1 MSVMAAAGSVVVGVG
16 IDTMDEE
23 EDEEDAA
30 EAMVRSDVAAVRA
43 EMNLMENM
51 VAEWM
56 RVAGVT
62 GRESSRIGW
71 KSRLSGVS
79 AKRSLSS
86 SSRAVV
92 WAGCLARLLRQQT

>member
-1 MSVMAAAGSVVVGVG
+1 VPVAKHPMSVMAAAGSVVVGVG

-51 VAEWM
+51 VAE
-56 RVAGVT
+56 
-62 GRESSRIGW
+62 
-71 KSRLSGVS
+71 
-79 AKRSLSS
+79 
-86 SSRAVV
+86 
-92 WAGCLARLLRQQT
+92 

>member
-1 MSVMAAAGSVVVGVG
+1 VPVAKHPTSVMAAAGSVVVGVG

-51 VAEWM
+51 VAE
-56 RVAGVT
+56 
-62 GRESSRIGW
+62 
-71 KSRLSGVS
+71 
-79 AKRSLSS
+79 
-86 SSRAVV
+86 
-92 WAGCLARLLRQQT
+92 

>member
-1 MSVMAAAGSVVVGVG
+1 LYEPWFSRGVPVAKQPTSDMAAAGSVVVGVG

-51 VAEWM
+51 VAE
-56 RVAGVT
+56 
-62 GRESSRIGW
+62 
-71 KSRLSGVS
+71 
-79 AKRSLSS
+79 
-86 SSRAVV
+86 
-92 WAGCLARLLRQQT
+92 

>member
-1 MSVMAAAGSVVVGVG
+1 MAAAGSVVVGVG

-51 VAEWM
+51 VAE
-56 RVAGVT
+56 
-62 GRESSRIGW
+62 
-71 KSRLSGVS
+71 
-79 AKRSLSS
+79 
-86 SSRAVV
+86 
-92 WAGCLARLLRQQT
+92 